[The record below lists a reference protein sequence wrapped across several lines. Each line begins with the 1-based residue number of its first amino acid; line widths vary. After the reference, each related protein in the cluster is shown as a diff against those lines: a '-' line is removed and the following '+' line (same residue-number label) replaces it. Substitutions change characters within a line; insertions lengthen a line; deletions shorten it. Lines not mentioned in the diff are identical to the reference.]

1 VNEDFRE
8 VYETRKKISA
18 LKLSSKLAMQ
28 VISAAGIFG
37 ILLVGGLLVLD
48 GRSDIGTVV
57 ASLTGLKRLEGPWRE
72 LIAFFRNA
80 STVRVKYE
88 MLVRSL
94 LPRAV
99 TGGDHG
105 WKA

>member
-1 VNEDFRE
+1 
-8 VYETRKKISA
+8 
-18 LKLSSKLAMQ
+18 M
-28 VISAAGIFG
+28 ISAAGIFG

-57 ASLTGLKRLEGPWRE
+57 ASLTGLERLDGPWRE
-72 LIAFFRNA
+72 LIAIFRNA
-80 STVRVKYE
+80 STVRVKYQ

-94 LPRAV
+94 MPRAA

-105 WKA
+105 WDA